1 MESNKTDENE
11 RGIANFAGLKTAIVN
26 SEELLVEE
34 LLGSQPMLELEK
46 SYLMDL
52 AKLNNNLKI
61 IKLLADIPTRN

>member
-1 MESNKTDENE
+1 MESNKAGENI
-11 RGIANFAGLKTAIVN
+11 RGIADFAGLKTAIVN

-61 IKLLADIPTRN
+61 IKLLEYIPTRD

>member
-1 MESNKTDENE
+1 MESNNAGENK

-61 IKLLADIPTRN
+61 ITLLDNIPTKK